1 MRCRALAL
9 LGLSACSAPEPGSA
23 AQPFCSGIYVDHVVA
38 EPATVAFVSPDCLV
52 QAAEGWGPQT
62 LGLSIEHDF
71 SPQLSYTDIPSLSK
85 SKNDITRTVQRAV
98 GFSVTQSIDLDAT
111 SLVQVPTDAYYRL
124 EAYPTYQ
131 VVRWDLRAD
140 ACGFSPDAL
149 LTSGAAYRPV
159 GIDFRVMAHV
169 SGAWNALRPPG
180 PTELPR
186 APWSPPLPDGG
197 VGGDAGGE

>member
-1 MRCRALAL
+1 MLGRASFVLAL
-9 LGLSACSAPEPGSA
+9 CACSAPEPGSA
-23 AQPFCSGIYVDHVVA
+23 PAPLCAGIYVDHVVA
-38 EPATVAFVSPDCLV
+38 EASTVAFISPDCLV

-71 SPQLSYTDIPSLSK
+71 SPQISYTDLPSLSK

-98 GFSVTQSIDLDAT
+98 GFSLTHTIDLDAT
-111 SLVQVPTDAYYRL
+111 TLVQVPTDAFYRL

-140 ACGFSPDAL
+140 ACGFSPDML
-149 LTSGAAYRPV
+149 LTSGAAYRPI
-159 GIDFRVMAHV
+159 GIDFRVMVWV

-180 PTELPR
+180 PTELPY
-186 APWSPPLPDGG
+186 APWSPAPPDAGADGG
-197 VGGDAGGE
+197 